1 MAVLEEVTQAVRAV
15 SERVGPAVVGLGR
28 GWGRGSGVVIAAG
41 AVLTTA
47 HNLRG
52 DEATVTFADGRRSR
66 GTVAALDAEDDLAV
80 VSVDTGSVSPVEWG
94 SSDELDAGSVVFAL
108 ANPGGRGLRTTL
120 GLVSAVGA
128 RLRGPRGRRIR
139 GTIEH
144 TAPLP
149 RGSSGGPLVD
159 AEGRLLGLNAV
170 RMEGGLIVALPADAS
185 MRERVEG
192 LARGEAPVR
201 PRLGVAIAPA
211 HVARRLRSA
220 VGLPE
225 RDGLLVRWV
234 EEDGAA
240 GAAGIEKGDLIV
252 AAAGEP
258 VARVDDL
265 QRRVEAAGSGDGAG
279 AGAGAAGSLV
289 LTVVR
294 GAEERDVTVTL
305 AAGAAT

>member
-1 MAVLEEVTQAVRAV
+1 MAVLEEVTEAVRTV
-15 SERVGPAVVGLGR
+15 SDRVGPAVVGLGR
-28 GWGRGSGVVIAAG
+28 GWGRGSGVVIADG

-52 DEATVTFADGRRSR
+52 DEVTVTFADGRRER

-80 VSVDTGSVSPVEWG
+80 VDVGTRDVAPLEWG
-94 SSDELDAGSVVFAL
+94 EPDELGAGSVVFAL

-159 AEGRLLGLNAV
+159 AAGRLLGLNAV
-170 RMEGGLIVALPADAS
+170 RMEGGLIVALPADAT
-185 MRERVEG
+185 MRERVQG

-225 RDGLLVRWV
+225 RDGVLVRWV
-234 EEDGAA
+234 EEGGAA
-240 GAAGIEKGDLIV
+240 AVAGIEKGDLIV

-258 VARVDDL
+258 VTRLDDL
-265 QRRVEAAGSGDGAG
+265 QRRVDAAGGAG
-279 AGAGAAGSLV
+279 DSLV

-294 GAEERDVTVTL
+294 GTEERDVTVAL
-305 AAGAAT
+305 SAEVAG

>member
-1 MAVLEEVTQAVRAV
+1 MAVLEEVTQAVRSA

-28 GWGRGSGVVIAAG
+28 GWGRGSGVVIGDG

-52 DEATVTFADGRRSR
+52 DQVTVVFADGRRET
-66 GTVAALDAEDDLAV
+66 GTVAGVDADGDVAV
-80 VSVDTGSVSPVEWG
+80 VSVDTGDAEPLEWG
-94 SSDELDAGSVVFAL
+94 DPGELGPGSAVLAL

-120 GLVSAVGA
+120 GLVSSIGSS
-128 RLRGPRGRRIR
+128 LRGPRGRRIR

-159 AEGRLLGLNAV
+159 ADGRLLGLNAV
-170 RMEGGLIVALPADAS
+170 RMEGGLIVALPADAAL
-185 MRERVEG
+185 RERADG
-192 LARGEAPVR
+192 LTRGETPAR

-211 HVARRLRSA
+211 HVARRLRRA

-225 RDGLLVRWV
+225 REGLLVRRV
-234 EEDGAA
+234 EEGSPADR
-240 GAAGIEKGDLIV
+240 AGIEKGDLIV
-252 AAAGEP
+252 AAGGEP

-265 QRRVEAAGSGDGAG
+265 QPRVEAASDAEI
-279 AGAGAAGSLV
+279 V

-294 GAEERDVTVTL
+294 GTEEREVTVSLKTGEE
-305 AAGAAT
+305 AVA

>member
-1 MAVLEEVTQAVRAV
+1 MAVLEEVTAVVRSAA
-15 SERVGPAVVGLGR
+15 EGVGPSVVGLGR
-28 GWGRGSGVVIAAG
+28 GWGRGSGVVIADG

-52 DEATVTFADGRRSR
+52 DQVTVVFADGRRET
-66 GTVAALDAEDDLAV
+66 GEVAGVDAEGDVAV
-80 VSVDTGSVSPVEWG
+80 VSVDTGDAEPVEWG
-94 SSDELDAGSVVFAL
+94 DPGELPAGSVVLAL

-120 GLVSAVGA
+120 GLVSSIGS

-159 AEGRLLGLNAV
+159 AGGRLLGLNAV
-170 RMEGGLIVALPADAS
+170 RMEGGLIVAIPADAAL
-185 MRERVEG
+185 RERAEG
-192 LARGEAPVR
+192 LARGETTTR

-211 HVARRLRSA
+211 YVARRLRVA

-225 RDGLLVRWV
+225 REGLLVRWV
-234 EEDGAA
+234 EEGGPAER
-240 GAAGIEKGDLIV
+240 GGIEKGDLIV

-265 QRRVEAAGSGDGAG
+265 QPRVEAAAGGD
-279 AGAGAAGSLV
+279 
-289 LTVVR
+289 LTLTLVR
-294 GAEERDVTVTL
+294 GTEERDVVVSLKAEEATV
-305 AAGAAT
+305 

>member
-1 MAVLEEVTQAVRAV
+1 
-15 SERVGPAVVGLGR
+15 
-28 GWGRGSGVVIAAG
+28 
-41 AVLTTA
+41 VLTTA

-52 DEATVTFADGRRSR
+52 EEVTVTFADGRRER
-66 GTVAALDAEDDLAV
+66 GSVAAVDAEDDLAV
-80 VSVDTGSVSPVEWG
+80 VSVGTGEVEPLEWG
-94 SSDELDAGSVVFAL
+94 EPDGLGAGSVVFAL

-120 GLVSAVGA
+120 GLVSSVGA

-159 AEGRLLGLNAV
+159 ADGRLLGLNAV
-170 RMEGGLIVALPADAS
+170 RMEGGLIIALPADAT
-185 MRERVEG
+185 MRSAAEG

-234 EEDGAA
+234 EDDGAA
-240 GAAGIEKGDLIV
+240 ARGGIEKGDLLV
-252 AAAGEP
+252 AAGGEP
-258 VARVDDL
+258 LARVDDL
-265 QRRVEAAGSGDGAG
+265 QRRVEAAGGG
-279 AGAGAAGSLV
+279 GSLV

-294 GAEERDVTVTL
+294 GTDERDVTVEL
-305 AAGAAT
+305 PA

>member
-1 MAVLEEVTQAVRAV
+1 MAVLEEVTEAVRSAA
-15 SERVGPAVVGLGR
+15 ERVGPAVVGLGR
-28 GWGRGSGVVIAAG
+28 GWGRGSGVVIAEG
-41 AVLTTA
+41 SVLTTA

-52 DEATVTFADGRRSR
+52 EEATVTFADGRREA
-66 GTVAALDAEDDLAV
+66 GTVAGVDADGDVAV
-80 VSVDTGSVSPVEWG
+80 VSVDTGEVQPVEWG
-94 SSDELDAGSVVFAL
+94 DPEDLGAGSVVLAL

-159 AEGRLLGLNAV
+159 REGRLLGLNAV
-170 RMEGGLIVALPADAS
+170 RMDGGLIVAIPADAAL
-185 MRERVEG
+185 RERAEG
-192 LARGEAPVR
+192 LARGEVPAR

-211 HVARRLRSA
+211 HVARRLRRA

-234 EEDGAA
+234 EEGGAA
-240 GAAGIEKGDLIV
+240 GRAGIEKGDLIV
-252 AAAGEP
+252 AAGGAP

-265 QRRVEAAGSGDGAG
+265 HPLIEGAGSGG
-279 AGAGAAGSLV
+279 LV

-294 GAEERDVTVTL
+294 GAEEREVNVSL
-305 AAGAAT
+305 EPVGA

>member
-1 MAVLEEVTQAVRAV
+1 MAVLEEVTQAVRSV
-15 SERVGPAVVGLGR
+15 SDRAGPAVVGLGR
-28 GWGRGSGVVIAAG
+28 GWGRGSGVVMADG

-52 DEATVTFADGRRSR
+52 EDVTVAFGDGRRER
-66 GTVAALDAEDDLAV
+66 GSLAALDAEDDLAV
-80 VSVDTGSVSPVEWG
+80 VAVDTGGVEPLEWG
-94 SSDELDAGSVVFAL
+94 SPDSLGAGSVVFAL
-108 ANPGGRGLRTTL
+108 ANPGGRGLRTTF
-120 GLVSAVGA
+120 GFVSSVGA

-159 AEGRLLGLNAV
+159 ADGRLLGLNAV

-185 MRERVEG
+185 MRERADG

-211 HVARRLRSA
+211 HVARRLRAA

-234 EEDGAA
+234 EDGGAA
-240 GAAGIEKGDLIV
+240 GVAGIEKGDLIV
-252 AAAGEP
+252 AAGGEP

-265 QRRVEAAGSGDGAG
+265 QRRVEAAGASGGG
-279 AGAGAAGSLV
+279 GGGSLV

-294 GAEERDVTVTL
+294 GSEERDVTVAL
-305 AAGAAT
+305 AAAAAA